1 MSDDPLRNTIL
12 SSREKCALRE
22 LGWVKLASD
31 AHNEIVLASH
41 TLMLAEELGT
51 PIRGRLPQVVEALV
65 PKVPEEAHPASLSRK
80 FGLDAFPF
88 HADSSH
94 WTVPARFVILS
105 CVSLGKCMVPTLL
118 VYRDTV
124 LNTDDKR
131 TLARSAVFLVKD
143 GRNSFYSSILG
154 MGRDFIRYDPGC
166 MEPQTLDAVEALRLF
181 SHERVSPFVQKVDWK
196 PGDSIVID
204 NWRMLHARA
213 AVSTNSSK
221 RLLLRC
227 LVS

>member
-1 MSDDPLRNTIL
+1 MTVL
-12 SSREKCALRE
+12 SSDEKRALRE

-31 AHNEIVLASH
+31 ARNETALSSR
-41 TLMLAEELGT
+41 TLMLAEDLGT
-51 PIRGRLPQVVEALV
+51 PVKGRISQMVEPLV
-65 PKVPEEAHPASLSRK
+65 PKVPEEAHPASLSQK
-80 FGLDAFPF
+80 YGLGAFPF
-88 HADSSH
+88 HADTSH
-94 WTVPARFVILS
+94 WTVPARFLILS

-118 VYRDTV
+118 VCRDTV
-124 LNTDDKR
+124 LSTEDER
-131 TLARSAVFLVKD
+131 ALARSAVFLVKN

-181 SHERVSPFVQKVDWK
+181 SHERVAPFIKKVNWE

-204 NWRMLHARA
+204 NWHMLHARA
-213 AVSTNSSK
+213 AINPNSSS